1 MTFRTCRTVRKCGAA
16 LCGRT
21 IPHRNFFI
29 AFLDELG
36 NFKHFEPYLFFG
48 HFLVKSAAECGPH
61 SAAKCGWVRPSSDS
75 AVKV

>member
-48 HFLVKSAAECGPH
+48 QFLVKSAAECGRTVR
-61 SAAKCGWVRPSSDS
+61 AGAGVRKWV
-75 AVKV
+75 VG

>member
-48 HFLVKSAAECGPH
+48 QFLVKSAAAKSG
-61 SAAKCGWVRPSSDS
+61 AALLHYAVRTSSL
-75 AVKV
+75 